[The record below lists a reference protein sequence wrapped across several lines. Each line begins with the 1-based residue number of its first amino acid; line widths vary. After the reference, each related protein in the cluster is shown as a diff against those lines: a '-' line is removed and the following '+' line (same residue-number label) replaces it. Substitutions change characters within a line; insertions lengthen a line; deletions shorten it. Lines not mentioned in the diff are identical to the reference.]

1 MLLLDHVSKLVIQS
15 SARRKIRTPTDSD
28 SANRLRKTDSLLISN
43 HCSNIHNQ
51 KKKKMHI
58 YNYNIYTYNDSFCYI
73 FILTLLTMTLFPL
86 FYSLCRC
93 YIVLCNHELLYI
105 LYLHS

>member
-28 SANRLRKTDSLLISN
+28 SANRLRKAGSLLISN

-51 KKKKMHI
+51 KKKKR
-58 YNYNIYTYNDSFCYI
+58 CI
-73 FILTLLTMTLFPL
+73 FI
-86 FYSLCRC
+86 
-93 YIVLCNHELLYI
+93 IIIYI
-105 LYLHS
+105 LIMIASVIYSY